1 MGVLALNGG
10 KPVRTAAFPVWPRAG
25 AEERAWLERVLEGQR
40 WFAGALGDD
49 PDALGTLFGR
59 RFAEFVGVRHAL
71 PVANGSVS
79 LEIALRALRIGPG
92 DEVIVPAYTYV
103 STGTSVLMVGA
114 VPVFADM
121 ERSSY
126 CMDPKDA
133 ERKITPR
140 TRALIPVHL
149 GGQMADMERLTLIAQ
164 RRGLEIV
171 EDAAQS
177 IGAAGGGCSAGA
189 WGALGSFSFQSNK
202 TITSG
207 EGGLLTTD
215 DDALA
220 ERVTALRAVGRF
232 ATPGA
237 TVVRSSALLAQE
249 LSSNYR
255 LAEWQSA
262 VLLAQL
268 ARFPELDAR
277 RQANAARLTQ
287 LLGEVP
293 GIEHVR
299 CERKQGKHGY
309 YYYLVRF
316 DPQQFAGLT
325 PERLCQ
331 ALNAEG
337 IPFVPG
343 DDAPIYCQPVFR
355 PDNLRASLPAETL
368 NHYLAACNAAEPGC
382 PVAEEACCCT
392 LILRHQVLL
401 GDSADMEQIA
411 EALAKLR
418 AHAGELAR

>member
-1 MGVLALNGG
+1 M
-10 KPVRTAAFPVWPRAG
+10 
-25 AEERAWLERVLEGQR
+25 
-40 WFAGALGDD
+40 
-49 PDALGTLFGR
+49 
-59 RFAEFVGVRHAL
+59 
-71 PVANGSVS
+71 
-79 LEIALRALRIGPG
+79 
-92 DEVIVPAYTYV
+92 PAYTYV
-103 STGTSVLMVGA
+103 STATSVLMVGA
-114 VPVFADM
+114 VPVFADI
-121 ERSSY
+121 ERDSY
-126 CMDPKDA
+126 CLDA
-133 ERKITPR
+133 NDADRKITPR

-164 RRGLEIV
+164 RRGLQIV

-177 IGAAGGGCSAGA
+177 IGAACGGRSAGA

-220 ERVTALRAVGRF
+220 ERVKSLRAVGRF

-237 TVVRSSALLAQE
+237 SSGRSSALLARE

-268 ARFPELDAR
+268 ERFPELDAL

-293 GIEHVR
+293 GVEHVR
-299 CERKQGKHGY
+299 CVRTQDRHGY

-316 DPQQFAGLT
+316 DPQQFEGLA
-325 PERLCQ
+325 PQRLCK

-337 IPFVPG
+337 VPFLPG
-343 DDAPIYCQPVFR
+343 DEAPTYSQPIFR
-355 PDNLRASLPAETL
+355 PDNLRQSLPADTL
-368 NHYLAACNAAEPGC
+368 HHYIAACNAAEPGC
-382 PVAEEACCCT
+382 PVAEEACRCT

-401 GDSADMEQIA
+401 GDPADMEQIA
-411 EALAKLR
+411 EALAKVR
-418 AHAGELAR
+418 AHAHELAQ

>member
-10 KPVRTAAFPVWPRAG
+10 KPVRTAPFPVWPRAG
-25 AEERAWLERVLEGQR
+25 AEERVWLERVLEGQR

-49 PDALGTLFGR
+49 PAALGTLFGQ

-79 LEIALRALRIGPG
+79 LEIALRALHIGPG

-121 ERSSY
+121 ERASY
-126 CMDPKDA
+126 CMDPPDA
-133 ERKITPR
+133 ARKITPR

-177 IGAAGGGCSAGA
+177 IGAASAGCSAGA

-237 TVVRSSALLAQE
+237 NVVRSSALLARE

-293 GIEHVR
+293 GVEHVR

-343 DDAPIYCQPVFR
+343 DEAPIYRQPVFR

-368 NHYLAACNAAEPGC
+368 NHYLAACNAADPGC
-382 PVAEEACCCT
+382 PVAEAACRCT

-401 GDSADMEQIA
+401 GDSADMAQIA
-411 EALAKLR
+411 EALAKVR
-418 AHAGELAR
+418 SHAGELAK

>member
-10 KPVRTAAFPVWPRAG
+10 KPVRTAPFPVWPRAG
-25 AEERAWLERVLEGQR
+25 AEERVWLERVLEGQR

-49 PDALGTLFGR
+49 PAALGTLFGQ

-79 LEIALRALRIGPG
+79 LEIALRALHIGPG

-121 ERSSY
+121 ERASY
-126 CMDPKDA
+126 CMDPPDA
-133 ERKITPR
+133 ARKITPR

-177 IGAAGGGCSAGA
+177 IGAASAGCSAGA

-237 TVVRSSALLAQE
+237 TVVRSSALLARE

-293 GIEHVR
+293 GVEHVR

-343 DDAPIYCQPVFR
+343 DEAPIYRQPVFR

-368 NHYLAACNAAEPGC
+368 NHYLAACNAADPGC
-382 PVAEEACCCT
+382 PVAEAACRCT

-401 GDSADMEQIA
+401 GDSADMAQIA
-411 EALAKLR
+411 EALAKVR
-418 AHAGELAR
+418 SHAGELAK